1 MISMEIVD
9 TRITF
14 AILLSM
20 ATVFESTTSLK
31 EQKMSTTTT
40 TTSVPAGTYEID
52 PVHSSFGFAVGHN
65 GVSRFRGHFDNVA
78 ATLVDGVLTGSAT
91 VDSVRTPIPPLKDH
105 LTGPEFFDAAG
116 TPTID
121 FRSSEIRVGEDGN
134 AQIDGQL
141 TIRGVT
147 KPVKATGR
155 VVEGIGLNGAE
166 VVGVDLN
173 ATIDRR
179 EYGLN
184 WQAPLPNGKNALD
197 WDVTLEVQLELAKAA
212 A

>member
-1 MISMEIVD
+1 
-9 TRITF
+9 
-14 AILLSM
+14 
-20 ATVFESTTSLK
+20 
-31 EQKMSTTTT
+31 MSTT

-105 LTGPEFFDAAG
+105 LTGPEFFDAAS
-116 TPTID
+116 TPTVD
-121 FRSSEIRVGEDGN
+121 FRSSEIRVSEDGR
-134 AQIDGQL
+134 AQVDGEL

-147 KPVKATGR
+147 KPVSAAGT
-155 VVEGIGLNGAE
+155 VAEGVGLNGAD
-166 VVGVDLN
+166 VVGVDLH

-179 EYGLN
+179 EFGLN

-197 WDVTLEVQLELAKAA
+197 WDVTLEVQLELAKAT
-212 A
+212 

>member
-1 MISMEIVD
+1 
-9 TRITF
+9 
-14 AILLSM
+14 
-20 ATVFESTTSLK
+20 LK
-31 EQKMSTTTT
+31 EQTMSTTT
-40 TTSVPAGTYEID
+40 TTSVPVGTYEID

-65 GVSRFRGHFDNVA
+65 GVSRFRGQFETVA
-78 ATLVDGVLTGSAT
+78 ATLSGGVLTGSAT
-91 VDSVRTPIPPLKDH
+91 VDSVKTPIPPLKDH
-105 LTGPEFFDAAG
+105 LTGPEFFDAANA
-116 TPTID
+116 PTID
-121 FRSSEIRVGEDGN
+121 FRSSEIRVGEDGD
-134 AQIDGQL
+134 AQVDGEL

-166 VVGVDLN
+166 VVGVDLQ

-179 EYGLN
+179 DYGLN